1 MENVNLQKL
10 ESNNLASIVNDINNG
25 QSTKALI
32 TIEKLIKKFPNQALL
47 FNLKGAC
54 YESIKELEKSIES
67 FTKATEIHPQYAE
80 AFYNL
85 GAVSYTHLTLPT
97 KA

>member
-1 MENVNLQKL
+1 MQNNNLQNL
-10 ESNNLASIVNDINNG
+10 DRNNLVSIVNDINNG

-32 TIEKLIKKFPNQALL
+32 AIEKLIKKFPNQALL

-67 FTKATEIHPQYAE
+67 FTKATAIHPQYAE

-85 GAVSYTHLTLPT
+85 SLIHI
-97 KA
+97 